1 MQTRS
6 ISHALDIACGLS
18 KLIQHIDSV
27 NGQIINLGTDEQTTV
42 RAVAEY
48 IISKTNSKSELI
60 FDGREQVF
68 GNYKEIMNRFANT
81 TKAKDL
87 INFTINYSTYQVID
101 EIIKV
106 YSDENSGYYSGTA
119 H

>member
-6 ISHALDIACGLS
+6 ISHALDIAYGLS
-18 KLIQHIDSV
+18 KLIQYIDSV

-42 RAVAEY
+42 REVAEY

-60 FDGREQVF
+60 FDDREHVF
-68 GNYKEIMNRFANT
+68 GNYKEIMKRFANT
-81 TKAKDL
+81 TKAKEL
-87 INFTINYSTYQVID
+87 IDFKITYSTYQVID

-106 YSDENSGYYSGTA
+106 YSDENSGYYSNPTY
-119 H
+119 

>member
-1 MQTRS
+1 M
-6 ISHALDIACGLS
+6 
-18 KLIQHIDSV
+18 DSV

-42 RAVAEY
+42 REVAEY

-60 FDGREQVF
+60 FDDREQVF
-68 GNYKEIMNRFANT
+68 GNYKEIMKRFANT

-87 INFTINYSTYQVID
+87 INFNINYSTYQVID

-106 YSDENSGYYSGTA
+106 YSDENSGYYSDPA
-119 H
+119 Y